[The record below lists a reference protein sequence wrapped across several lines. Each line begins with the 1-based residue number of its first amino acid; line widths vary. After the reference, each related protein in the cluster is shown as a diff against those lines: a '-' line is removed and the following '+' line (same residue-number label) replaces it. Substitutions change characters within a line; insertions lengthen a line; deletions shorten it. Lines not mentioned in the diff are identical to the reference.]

1 MQFST
6 SSWIEYWTVLALPLF
21 NWKKNEE
28 TASNWCKVYRAE
40 VQPYIKW
47 FYLWGTSSEHAAQYQ
62 SILYWSCTWQFY
74 SRTCMHTEWNKWW
87 HFDYFPDHSHFV
99 LSQLL
104 HQLTTSVLH
113 FTVMLIHTCTLFTRI
128 FRLYGILLMFATLGF
143 LCFIAMVPLHYFS
156 PFQPLLLLMEI
167 TQNPRRPL
175 RERT

>member
-6 SSWIEYWTVLALPLF
+6 SSWIEYWTVQAVPLF

-99 LSQLL
+99 LSQFL
-104 HQLTTSVLH
+104 HQLTASVLH
-113 FTVMLIHTCTLFTRI
+113 FTVMTYIWHCQAKTATRLPSLEPPICTS
-128 FRLYGILLMFATLGF
+128 RLYAYVTQLLNLAQSHCAQQLASC
-143 LCFIAMVPLHYFS
+143 LVW
-156 PFQPLLLLMEI
+156 E
-167 TQNPRRPL
+167 
-175 RERT
+175 